1 MIQITAMHPQ
11 GYSRIE
17 RLFPRLNTEA
27 MDHIDSMEDEGYIV
41 TIINLPPQINT
52 FEAYS
57 AMLLNQ
63 LSDMY
68 QDGKEE
74 FN

>member
-1 MIQITAMHPQ
+1 MIRITSTHPKQ
-11 GYSRIE
+11 YARIE

-27 MDHIDSMEDEGYIV
+27 MAHIEAMETEGYIV
-41 TIINLPPQINT
+41 SIINLPPQIDT

-57 AMLLNQ
+57 TMLLDQ
-63 LSDMY
+63 LSEMY
-68 QDGKEE
+68 QDGKEQ

>member
-1 MIQITAMHPQ
+1 MIQITAMHPK

-27 MDHIDSMEDEGYIV
+27 MDHIETMETEGYIV
-41 TIINLPPQINT
+41 TIINLPPQIDS

-57 AMLLNQ
+57 VMLLDQ
-63 LSDMY
+63 LSDIY
-68 QDGKEE
+68 QDGKEQ

>member
-1 MIQITAMHPQ
+1 MIQITATHPKQ
-11 GYSRIE
+11 YARIE

-27 MDHIDSMEDEGYIV
+27 TDHIESMESEGYIV
-41 TIINLPPQINT
+41 SIINLPPQIDT

-57 AMLLNQ
+57 EMLLDQ
-63 LSDMY
+63 LSDLY
-68 QDGKEE
+68 QDRKER